1 MTESNLFLNLFRH
14 REREAFA
21 AGQTVIE
28 TGRKGDT
35 MYVVFDGEVEI
46 RTGDNELEV
55 GGPGTIFGEM
65 ALIDDE
71 PRSATVVAKTDC
83 QMVPIDRRRFEF
95 MVQET
100 PFFALA
106 VMRIMADRLRRV
118 NTKVAS
124 TSSRKASQESSLSA
138 SGQ

>member
-14 REREAFA
+14 RERAAFA

-28 TGRKGDT
+28 TGGKGDT
-35 MYVVFDGEVEI
+35 MYVVFEGEIEI
-46 RTGDNELEV
+46 RTGDSELEV
-55 GGPGTIFGEM
+55 GGPGTIVGEM
-65 ALIDDE
+65 ALIDDG

-118 NTKVAS
+118 NTRVAS
-124 TSSRKASQESSLSA
+124 ASGRTASQESSLTS

>member
-83 QMVPIDRRRFEF
+83 QIVPIDRRRFEF